1 MYDARAIVEAIATA
15 VTDAVEAGE
24 YPHVDGSLYGEDA
37 VVITD
42 TTERAEVGRA
52 TEPEA
57 FIMVRTSD
65 GRTWRVYAEEQ
76 FI

>member
-1 MYDARAIVEAIATA
+1 MYDARAVVEAIGTA
-15 VTDAVEAGE
+15 VTDTCGEGE

-37 VVITD
+37 VVITEA
-42 TTERAEVGRA
+42 TEKAEIGRA

-57 FIMVRTSD
+57 FILVRTSD
-65 GRTWRVYAEEQ
+65 GRTWRVYAEEH

>member
-1 MYDARAIVEAIATA
+1 MYDARAVAEAVGTA

-37 VVITD
+37 VVITEA
-42 TTERAEVGRA
+42 TEKAELGRS

-57 FIMVRTSD
+57 FILVRTSD
-65 GRTWRVYAEEQ
+65 GRTWRVYAEEH